1 MTELILAVL
10 MVISGSALCS
20 GVEAAVLSVPILKV
34 RQLAQSNRR
43 SAVTLLSIRE
53 KINRPIGTLVIVNN
67 IFNIVGSI
75 VVAQIAEN
83 TLGDRFLGIVSGIL
97 TFLIIIFGEIIPKT
111 IGERNAIKIALLAS
125 VPLTFLTVV
134 FIPLVWIVEKAI
146 APFTK
151 GAKQP
156 ITNEAEIQLMA
167 TLGHQE
173 GAIEDDELEML
184 LRVFRLNDAIARDLM
199 TPRTA
204 LTYLSG
210 NQSLE
215 EAKQQIIDS
224 QHTRIIIAG
233 DSIDEAIG
241 VALKA
246 ELLAA
251 LVEGKGDRII
261 AAFAREVRFVPETVQ
276 ADILLKTFQASREH
290 LAVVVDEYGLTVG
303 VITLE
308 DVLEVLTGEIVDETD
323 RNIDLQEVA
332 RRRLKRLTE

>member
-1 MTELILAVL
+1 MTQLILAVL
-10 MVISGSALCS
+10 IVISGSALCS

-34 RQLAQSNRR
+34 RQLAQSR
-43 SAVTLLSIRE
+43 SRSTLALLTIRE
-53 KINRPIGTLVIVNN
+53 KINRPIATLVIINN

-75 VVAQIAEN
+75 LVAQIAEA
-83 TLGDRFLGIVSGIL
+83 TLGDRLLGIFSGIL

-111 IGERNAIKIALLAS
+111 IGERNAIRIALLTS

-134 FIPLVWIVEKAI
+134 FLPLVWIVEKAI

-151 GAKQP
+151 GTRQP
-156 ITNEAEIQLMA
+156 ITNEAEIRLMA
-167 TLGHQE
+167 TLGYQE
-173 GAIEDDELEML
+173 GAIEDDELEMIH
-184 LRVFRLNDAIARDLM
+184 RVFRLNDAIARDLM

-210 NQSLE
+210 DWLLE
-215 EAKQQIIDS
+215 AAKQQIIDS

-233 DSIDEAIG
+233 DSIDKAIG
-241 VALKA
+241 IALKA

-251 LVEGKGDRII
+251 LVEDRGERTI
-261 AAFAREVRFVPETVQ
+261 AAFAREVRFVPQTVR
-276 ADILLKTFQASREH
+276 ADLLLKTFQVSREH
-290 LAVVVDEYGLTVG
+290 LAVVVDEYGLTAG
-303 VITLE
+303 VVTLE

-332 RRRLKRLTE
+332 RRKLKRLF